1 MKRGLTGLCF
11 VFLEKC
17 KEGRGD
23 QCGVFVKAS
32 LQCDKDDRKVVF
44 SVSGVVVLTFEEE
57 AGLEP
62 FSVLD
67 IY

>member
-1 MKRGLTGLCF
+1 M
-11 VFLEKC
+11 
-17 KEGRGD
+17 
-23 QCGVFVKAS
+23 KAS

-44 SVSGVVVLTFEEE
+44 SVSGVVVLTFEVE